1 MAEAFI
7 RFAATG
13 DPNNSEDEHWPT
25 AFTFGGTRRH
35 QSDPR
40 SLSVQVIGGPL
51 GTGSTYQTP
60 ASSDSDEEG
69 FEVGD
74 EEQQIMQGHTMRGM
88 SSKVSRLRDEV
99 LGREKL
105 LDRCSFMNTLSE
117 KLGV

>member
-13 DPNNSEDEHWPT
+13 DPHNSEDEHWPT

-60 ASSDSDEEG
+60 ASDSDEEG

-74 EEQQIMQGHTMRGM
+74 EEQQIMQGHRMGAM
-88 SSKVSRLRDEV
+88 SSKISRLRNEV

-105 LDRCSFMNTLSE
+105 LDRCSFVNTLSE